1 MDYLPIFLRVQDRLA
16 VVIGG
21 GAVAARKAEL
31 LLNCGA
37 RVRLVAPELAAST
50 RVLLQLHTAGEQMS
64 HHCASFAGH
73 HLEGA
78 ALVIAATDSDEVNAQ
93 VSRLARA
100 RGIPVNVADDADTSD
115 FILPAIVDRSPV
127 IVAVSSAGTTPVLAR
142 RVREQIEALLPT
154 RLGALARFAGSQRE
168 QVNSVLRPALRR
180 PFWERFFGAASNL
193 EKLTRDES
201 GARRAFSA
209 ELQAFATRKEGVPLG
224 EVYLIGAG
232 PGDPDLLTLRALQ
245 LLQQADV
252 LLYDRLVSP
261 TILERARREATRIF
275 VGKDV
280 GDSTLAQERINAMLI
295 THAQRGLKVARLKG
309 GDPLVFGRGG
319 EEIAA
324 VVRHGIA
331 VTVVPG
337 ITAALGAAASAQIPL
352 TLREVSQ
359 SVTFAPGHV
368 AVADTLDWPALAR
381 SGHTVVF
388 YMAMAQLSG
397 LTERLRKAGAP
408 ADRPVALIAQA
419 TLPTQRVVH
428 GTLADI
434 AETARTGGFGAPALL
449 FVGEVTRV
457 VQQQALAS
465 LEPCLEGVA

>member
-1 MDYLPIFLRVQDRLA
+1 MDYLPIFLRVRDRLG

-21 GAVAARKAEL
+21 GAVAARKVDL
-31 LLNCGA
+31 LLRCGA
-37 RVRLVAPELAAST
+37 RVRLVAPELAAGA
-50 RVLLQLHTAGEQMS
+50 RKLLHEHAAAEQMTYL
-64 HHCASFAGH
+64 CAPFDVR

-78 ALVIAATDSDEVNAQ
+78 ALVIAATDSEALNAQ

-100 RGIPVNVADDADTSD
+100 AGVPVNVADDAEHSD
-115 FILPAIVDRSPV
+115 FILPAIVDRSPL
-127 IVAVSSAGTTPVLAR
+127 IVAVSSAGTAPVLAR
-142 RVREQIEALLPT
+142 RVREQVEALLPAQ
-154 RLGALARFAGSQRE
+154 LGALARFAGSQRE
-168 QVNSVLRPALRR
+168 RVNRLLQPALRR
-180 PFWERFFGAASNL
+180 PFWERFFGSAASL
-193 EKLTRDES
+193 ERFQGEESTARARFQSELT
-201 GARRAFSA
+201 GFS
-209 ELQAFATRKEGVPLG
+209 QASDATGLG

-261 TILERARREATRIF
+261 AILERSRREATRVF

-280 GDSTLAQERINAMLI
+280 GESTLSQERINDLLI
-295 THAQRGLKVARLKG
+295 EHARRGLKVARLKG
-309 GDPLVFGRGG
+309 GDPFIFGRGG

-324 VVRHGIA
+324 LARHGIP

-337 ITAALGAAASAQIPL
+337 ITAALGAAAAAQIPL
-352 TLREVSQ
+352 TLRDVSQ

-388 YMAMAQLSG
+388 YMAMAQLAG
-397 LTERLRKAGAP
+397 LTERLRQAGAP
-408 ADRPVALIAQA
+408 AERPVALIAQA

-428 GTLADI
+428 GTLGDI
-434 AETARTGGFGAPALL
+434 AEVARAGGYGAPALL

-457 VQQQALAS
+457 VQQQALES

>member
-1 MDYLPIFLRVQDRLA
+1 MDYLPIFLRVQNRLA
-16 VVIGG
+16 VVVGG

-31 LLNCGA
+31 LLKCGA
-37 RVRLVAPELAAST
+37 RVRLVAPELAPGT
-50 RVLLQLHTAGEQMS
+50 QELLRGHSAAHEMS
-64 HHCASFAGH
+64 HLNAAFDAR

-78 ALVIAATDSDEVNAQ
+78 ALVIAATDSAPLNAQ
-93 VSRLARA
+93 VSLIARS

-127 IVAVSSAGTTPVLAR
+127 IVAISSAGTSPVLAR
-142 RVREQIEALLPT
+142 RVREQIEALLPA
-154 RLGALARFAGSQRE
+154 RLGLLARFAGQQRE
-168 QVNSVLRPALRR
+168 RVNRALEPALRR
-180 PFWERFFGAASNL
+180 PFWERFFGTTANL
-193 EKLTRDES
+193 ARLAQADE
-201 GARRAFSA
+201 GAQRAFNA
-209 ELQAFATRKEGVPLG
+209 ELEAFGKHQGAGLG
-224 EVYLIGAG
+224 EVYLIGCG

-261 TILERARREATRIF
+261 AVLDRARREATRIF

-280 GDSTLAQERINAMLI
+280 GEASLAQDRINELLLD
-295 THAQRGLKVARLKG
+295 HARRGLKVARLKG
-309 GDPLVFGRGG
+309 GDPFIFGRGG

-324 VVRHGIA
+324 LAQHGIA

-337 ITAALGAAASAQIPL
+337 ITSALGAAASAQIPL

-388 YMAMAQLSG
+388 YMAMAQLAG
-397 LTERLRKAGAP
+397 LTERLQQAGAP
-408 ADRPVALIAQA
+408 PDRPVALIAQA

-428 GTLADI
+428 GKLADI

>member
-1 MDYLPIFLRVQDRLA
+1 MDYLPIFLRVQNRLA
-16 VVIGG
+16 VVVGG

-31 LLNCGA
+31 LLKCGA
-37 RVRLVAPELAAST
+37 RVRLVAPELAAGT
-50 RVLLQLHTAGEQMS
+50 QELLRDHGAAHEMS
-64 HHCASFAGH
+64 HLRASFDVT

-78 ALVIAATDSDEVNAQ
+78 ALVIAATDSAALNAQ
-93 VSRLARA
+93 VSQAART
-100 RGIPVNVADDADTSD
+100 RGVPVNVADDADHSD

-127 IVAVSSAGTTPVLAR
+127 IVAVSSAGTAPVLAR
-142 RVREQIEALLPT
+142 RVREQIEALLPA
-154 RLGALARFAGSQRE
+154 RLGLLARFAGRQRE
-168 QVNSVLRPALRR
+168 RVNRQLEPALRR
-180 PFWERFFGAASNL
+180 PFWERFFGTTATLQRLAQADDTAQAAF
-193 EKLTRDES
+193 E
-201 GARRAFSA
+201 A
-209 ELQAFATRKEGVPLG
+209 ELDAFAKPQEVRLG
-224 EVYLIGAG
+224 EVYLIGCG

-252 LLYDRLVSP
+252 LLYDRLVAP
-261 TILERARREATRIF
+261 AILDRARREATRIF

-280 GDSTLAQERINAMLI
+280 GEATLAQDRINELLI
-295 THAQRGLKVARLKG
+295 GHARRGLKVARLKG
-309 GDPLVFGRGG
+309 GDPFIFGRGG

-324 VVRHGIA
+324 LAQHGIA

-337 ITAALGAAASAQIPL
+337 ITAALGAAATAQIPL

-388 YMAMAQLSG
+388 YMAMAQLAG
-397 LTERLRKAGAP
+397 LTERLQQAGAP
-408 ADRPVALIAQA
+408 PDRPVALIAQA

-428 GTLADI
+428 GKLADI

-449 FVGEVTRV
+449 FVGDVTRV

>member
-1 MDYLPIFLRVQDRLA
+1 MDYLPIFLRVQNRLI
-16 VVIGG
+16 VVVGG

-31 LLNCGA
+31 LLKCGA
-37 RVRLVAPELAAST
+37 HVRLVAPELAAGT
-50 RVLLQLHTAGEQMS
+50 QELLREPLAAAHMTHLRAPFTAQ
-64 HHCASFAGH
+64 

-78 ALVIAATDSDEVNAQ
+78 ALVIAATDSDALNAQ
-93 VSRLARA
+93 VAQLARS
-100 RGIPVNVADDADTSD
+100 RGVPVNVADDADTSD
-115 FILPAIVDRSPV
+115 FILPAIVDRAPL
-127 IVAVSSAGTTPVLAR
+127 IVAVSSAGTAPVLAR
-142 RVREQIEALLPT
+142 RVREQLEALLPAG
-154 RLGALARFAGSQRE
+154 LGALARLAGSQRE
-168 QVNSVLRPALRR
+168 RVNRQLRPALRR
-180 PFWERFFGAASNL
+180 PFWERFFGSAAN
-193 EKLTRDES
+193 LTRLGADEAA
-201 GARRAFSA
+201 ARGAFSA
-209 ELQAFATRKEGVPLG
+209 ELEEFSNRDGVTGLG

-261 TILERARREATRIF
+261 AILDRARREATRVF

-280 GDSTLAQERINAMLI
+280 GESTLSQDRINGLLI
-295 THAQRGLKVARLKG
+295 EHARRGLKVARLKG
-309 GDPLVFGRGG
+309 GDPFIFGRGG
-319 EEIAA
+319 EEVAA
-324 VVRHGIA
+324 LARHGIP

-337 ITAALGAAASAQIPL
+337 ITAALGAAATAQIPL
-352 TLREVSQ
+352 TLRDVAQ

-388 YMAMAQLSG
+388 YMAMAQLAG
-397 LTERLRKAGAP
+397 LTERLRQAGAP

-428 GTLADI
+428 GTLAGI
-434 AETARTGGFGAPALL
+434 AEIARTGGYGAPALL

-457 VQQQALAS
+457 VQQQALES

>member
-1 MDYLPIFLRVQDRLA
+1 MDYLPIFLRVQNRLA

-21 GAVAARKAEL
+21 GAIAARKAEL
-31 LLNCGA
+31 LLKCGA
-37 RVRLVAPELAAST
+37 QIRLVAPELAAST
-50 RVLLQLHTAGEQMS
+50 RQLLQQPAAAAQMS
-64 HHCASFAGH
+64 HLPASFAAE

-78 ALVIAATDSDEVNAQ
+78 ALVFAATDSAEINAL

-100 RGIPVNVADDADTSD
+100 RGIPVNVADDAERSD
-115 FILPAIVDRSPV
+115 FILPAIVDRSPLL
-127 IVAVSSAGTTPVLAR
+127 VAVSSAGTAPVLAR
-142 RVREQIEALLPT
+142 RVREQIEALLPSG
-154 RLGALARFAGSQRE
+154 LGALARFAGSQR
-168 QVNSVLRPALRR
+168 QRVNELLQPALRR
-180 PFWERFFGAASNL
+180 PFWERFFGTTAHLDQLARGEAAAQRAFAG
-193 EKLTRDES
+193 ELTR
-201 GARRAFSA
+201 FSA
-209 ELQAFATRKEGVPLG
+209 RPDAAGLG

-252 LLYDRLVSP
+252 LLYDRLVAP
-261 TILERARREATRIF
+261 AILDRARREATRIF

-280 GDSTLAQERINAMLI
+280 GESSLSQDRINELLI
-295 THAQRGLKVARLKG
+295 EHARRGLKVARLKG
-309 GDPLVFGRGG
+309 GDPMIFGRGG

-337 ITAALGAAASAQIPL
+337 ITAALGAAATAQIPL

-388 YMAMAQLSG
+388 YMAMAQLAA
-397 LTERLRKAGAP
+397 LTERLRAAGAP

-419 TLPTQRVVH
+419 TLPTQRVVR

-434 AETARTGGFGAPALL
+434 AETARTDGLGAPALL
-449 FVGEVTRV
+449 FVGDVTRV
-457 VQQQALAS
+457 EQQQVLES

>member
-1 MDYLPIFLRVQDRLA
+1 MDYLPIFLRVQNRLA

-31 LLNCGA
+31 LLKCGA
-37 RVRLVAPELAAST
+37 QVRLVAPELAAST
-50 RVLLQLHTAGEQMS
+50 QQLLHDPAAAHNMS
-64 HHCASFAGH
+64 YLRATFVAQ

-78 ALVIAATDSDEVNAQ
+78 ALVIAATDSDTVNAQ
-93 VSRLARA
+93 VSRLARE
-100 RGIPVNVADDADTSD
+100 RGVPVNVADDADLSD
-115 FILPAIVDRSPV
+115 FILPAIVDRDPL
-127 IVAVSSAGTTPVLAR
+127 IVAVSSSGTTPVLAR
-142 RVREQIEALLPT
+142 RVREQIEARLPT
-154 RLGALARFAGSQRE
+154 QLGPLARFAGSRRA
-168 QVNSVLRPALRR
+168 QVNEALQPGLRR
-180 PFWERFFGAASNL
+180 PFWEQFFGSFANLERLSTEEGAASH
-193 EKLTRDES
+193 
-201 GARRAFSA
+201 AFA
-209 ELQAFATRKEGVPLG
+209 EQLQAFAARQDGAGRG

-261 TILERARREATRIF
+261 AILERARREATRIF
-275 VGKDV
+275 VGKDL
-280 GDSTLAQERINAMLI
+280 GESALSQERINQLLVD
-295 THAQRGLKVARLKG
+295 HARRGLKVARLKG
-309 GDPLVFGRGG
+309 GDPLIFGRGG

-324 VVRHGIA
+324 VARHGIA

-337 ITAALGAAASAQIPL
+337 ITAALGAAAAAQIPL

-359 SVTFAPGHV
+359 SVTFVPGHV

-381 SGHTVVF
+381 TGHTVVF
-388 YMAMAQLSG
+388 YMAMAQLAG
-397 LTERLRKAGAP
+397 LTERLRRAGAP

-419 TLPTQRVVH
+419 TLPTQRVVR

-434 AETARTGGFGAPALL
+434 AEAARSGGLGAPALL

-457 VQQQALAS
+457 AA
-465 LEPCLEGVA
+465 

>member
-31 LLNCGA
+31 LLKCGA
-37 RVRLVAPELAAST
+37 RVRLVAPELAAGT
-50 RVLLQLHTAGEQMS
+50 AALLQLHTGGEQMS
-64 HHCASFAGH
+64 HQCAAFAGH

-78 ALVIAATDSDEVNAQ
+78 ALVIAATDSDETNAQ

-115 FILPAIVDRSPV
+115 FILPAIVDRSPL

-142 RVREQIEALLPT
+142 RVRERIESLLPAQ
-154 RLGALARFAGSQRE
+154 LGALARFAGSQRE
-168 QVNSVLRPALRR
+168 QVNRVLQPALRR

-193 EKLTRDES
+193 ETLTVDGS
-201 GARRAFSA
+201 AARRAFSA
-209 ELQAFATRKEGVPLG
+209 ELQAFAACKDGLLPG

-261 TILERARREATRIF
+261 AILERARREATRIF
-275 VGKDV
+275 VGKEV
-280 GDSTLAQERINAMLI
+280 GDPVLAQDRINAMLI
-295 THAQRGLKVARLKG
+295 THARRGLKVARLKG

-324 VVRHGIA
+324 VVREGIP

-337 ITAALGAAASAQIPL
+337 ITSALGAAAAAQIPL

-381 SGHTVVF
+381 CGHTVVF

-408 ADRPVALIAQA
+408 SDRPVALIAQA
-419 TLPTQRVVH
+419 TLPTQRVVR

-434 AETARTGGFGAPALL
+434 AETARTGGFAAPALL
-449 FVGEVTRV
+449 FVGEVTRL

>member
-31 LLNCGA
+31 LLKCGA
-37 RVRLVAPELAAST
+37 RVRLVAPELATAT
-50 RVLLQLHTAGEQMS
+50 QALLQLHTAGERMS
-64 HHCASFAGH
+64 HHCASFADH

-78 ALVIAATDSDEVNAQ
+78 ALVIAATDSDAVNAQ

-100 RGIPVNVADDADTSD
+100 RGVPVNVADDADGSD
-115 FILPAIVDRSPV
+115 FILPAIVDRAPL

-142 RVREQIEALLPT
+142 RVREQIESLLPE

-168 QVNSVLRPALRR
+168 QVNRLLQPALRR
-180 PFWERFFGAASNL
+180 PFWERLFGAASNL
-193 EKLTRDES
+193 EKLTGDEP

-209 ELQAFATRKEGVPLG
+209 ELQAFATRRDGVHLG

-252 LLYDRLVSP
+252 LLYDRLVP
-261 TILERARREATRIF
+261 PAILERARREATRIF

-280 GDSTLAQERINAMLI
+280 GDSILAQDRINDLLI
-295 THAQRGLKVARLKG
+295 SHARRGLKVARLKG

-324 VVRHGIA
+324 VLRHGIP

-337 ITAALGAAASAQIPL
+337 ITSALGAAASAQIPL

-428 GTLADI
+428 GKLADI

>member
-1 MDYLPIFLRVQDRLA
+1 MDYLPIFLRVQNRLA

-31 LLNCGA
+31 LLKCGA
-37 RVRLVAPELAAST
+37 RVRLVAPELGAGTQDLLRQPTAAAHMT
-50 RVLLQLHTAGEQMS
+50 HL
-64 HHCASFAGH
+64 CAPFAAQ

-78 ALVIAATDSDEVNAQ
+78 ALVIAATDSAALNAQ
-93 VSRLARA
+93 IAHSARA
-100 RGIPVNVADDADTSD
+100 RGVPVNVVDDADHSD
-115 FILPAIVDRSPV
+115 FILPAIVDRSPL
-127 IVAVSSAGTTPVLAR
+127 IVAVSTAGSAPVLAR
-142 RVREQIEALLPT
+142 RVREQLEALLPA

-168 QVNSVLRPALRR
+168 RVNELLPPALRR
-180 PFWERFFGAASNL
+180 PFWERFFGSAANL
-193 EKLTRDES
+193 ERL
-201 GARRAFSA
+201 GADDAAAHQALST
-209 ELQAFATRKEGVPLG
+209 ELQAFSARPDSAGLG

-261 TILERARREATRIF
+261 AILERARREATRVF

-280 GDSTLAQERINAMLI
+280 GEATLSQERINALLI
-295 THAQRGLKVARLKG
+295 EHARRGLKVARLKG
-309 GDPLVFGRGG
+309 GDPFIFGRGG

-324 VVRHGIA
+324 LARHGIP

-337 ITAALGAAASAQIPL
+337 ITAALGAAAAAQIPL
-352 TLREVSQ
+352 TLRDVSQ

-388 YMAMAQLSG
+388 YMAMAQLEG
-397 LTERLRKAGAP
+397 LTERLRRAGAP
-408 ADRPVALIAQA
+408 AERPVALIAQA

-434 AETARTGGFGAPALL
+434 AELARAGGYGAPALL

-457 VQQQALAS
+457 VQQQALES

>member
-1 MDYLPIFLRVQDRLA
+1 MDYLPIFLRVQNRLA
-16 VVIGG
+16 VVVGG

-37 RVRLVAPELAAST
+37 RVRVVAPELAPGT
-50 RVLLQLHTAGEQMS
+50 QELLRHHSAAHEMS
-64 HHCASFAGH
+64 HLPASFDVS

-78 ALVIAATDSDEVNAQ
+78 ALVIAATDSAAVNAQ
-93 VSRLARA
+93 VSQAARA
-100 RGIPVNVADDADTSD
+100 RGVPVNVADDAAHSD

-127 IVAVSSAGTTPVLAR
+127 IVAVSSAGTAPVLAR
-142 RVREQIEALLPT
+142 RVREQIEAQLPA
-154 RLGALARFAGSQRE
+154 RLGLLARFAGGQRE
-168 QVNSVLRPALRR
+168 RVNRELEPALRR
-180 PFWERFFGAASNL
+180 PFWERFFGTTANL
-193 EKLTRDES
+193 QRLAQEDDT
-201 GARRAFSA
+201 AQHAFDA
-209 ELQAFATRKEGVPLG
+209 ELTAFAQHQEVRRG
-224 EVYLIGAG
+224 EVYLIGCG

-252 LLYDRLVSP
+252 LLYDRLVAP
-261 TILERARREATRIF
+261 AILDRARREATRIF
-275 VGKDV
+275 VGKEV
-280 GDSTLAQERINAMLI
+280 GESTLAQDRINALLI
-295 THAQRGLKVARLKG
+295 EHARRGLKVARLKG
-309 GDPLVFGRGG
+309 GDPFVFGRGG

-324 VVRHGIA
+324 LVQHGIA

-337 ITAALGAAASAQIPL
+337 ITSALAAAAAAQIPL
-352 TLREVSQ
+352 TLRDVSQ

-388 YMAMAQLSG
+388 YMAMAQLAA
-397 LTERLRKAGAP
+397 LTERLQQAGAP
-408 ADRPVALIAQA
+408 PDRPVALVAQA

-428 GTLADI
+428 GKLADI

-449 FVGEVTRV
+449 FVGDVTRV

>member
-1 MDYLPIFLRVQDRLA
+1 MDYLPIFLRVQGRLA

-31 LLNCGA
+31 LLKCGA
-37 RVRLVAPELAAST
+37 QVRLVAPDLAAST
-50 RVLLQLHTAGEQMS
+50 RELLRQYSGDPQVCHLQ
-64 HHCASFAGH
+64 ASFEAS

-78 ALVIAATDSDEVNAQ
+78 ALVIAATDSNEVNAQ
-93 VSRLARA
+93 VSQCARA
-100 RGIPVNVADDADTSD
+100 RRIPINVADDAQHSD
-115 FILPAIVDRSPV
+115 FILPAIVERAPL
-127 IVAVSSAGTTPVLAR
+127 IVAISSAGTTPVLAR
-142 RVREQIEALLPT
+142 RVREQIEALLPAQ
-154 RLGALARFAGSQRE
+154 LGALARFAGTQRDR
-168 QVNSVLRPALRR
+168 VNQALAPALRR
-180 PFWERFFGAASNL
+180 PFWERFFGNAANL
-193 EKLTRDES
+193 ERLTRDES
-201 GARRAFSA
+201 AARKTLTDELSAFSA
-209 ELQAFATRKEGVPLG
+209 RSAGGPG

-261 TILERARREATRIF
+261 AILDRARREATRLF

-280 GDSTLAQERINAMLI
+280 GESMLAQDRINELLI
-295 THAQRGLKVARLKG
+295 ENARRGLKVARLKG
-309 GDPLVFGRGG
+309 GDPYVFGRGG
-319 EEIAA
+319 EEVAA
-324 VVRHGIA
+324 LARHGIP

-337 ITAALGAAASAQIPL
+337 ITSALGAAASAQIPL

-388 YMAMAQLSG
+388 YMAMAQLAG
-397 LTERLRKAGAP
+397 LTDRLRRAGAP

-419 TLPTQRVVH
+419 TLPTQRVVR

-434 AETARTGGFGAPALL
+434 AEMARTCGIGAPALL
-449 FVGEVTRV
+449 FVGEVTRA
-457 VQQQALAS
+457 VQSQALES
-465 LEPCLEGVA
+465 LEPCLDGVA

>member
-31 LLNCGA
+31 LLKCGA
-37 RVRLVAPELAAST
+37 RVRLVAPELATAT
-50 RVLLQLHTAGEQMS
+50 QALLQLHSAGEQMS
-64 HHCASFAGH
+64 HQCASFADH

-78 ALVIAATDSDEVNAQ
+78 ALVIAATDADEVNVRVA
-93 VSRLARA
+93 RLARA
-100 RGIPVNVADDADTSD
+100 RGIPVNVADDAEHSD
-115 FILPAIVDRSPV
+115 FILPAIVDRSPL

-142 RVREQIEALLPT
+142 RVREQIESLLPE
-154 RLGALARFAGSQRE
+154 RLGALARFAGRHRE
-168 QVNSVLRPALRR
+168 QVNRVLQPALRR

-193 EKLTRDES
+193 EKLTQDES
-201 GARRAFSA
+201 AARRTFSA
-209 ELQAFATRKEGVPLG
+209 ELQAFVTRKDGVQLG

-252 LLYDRLVSP
+252 LLYDRLVP
-261 TILERARREATRIF
+261 TQILDRARREATRIF

-280 GDSTLAQERINAMLI
+280 GDSILAQDRINDLLI
-295 THAQRGLKVARLKG
+295 SHARRGLKVARLKG

-324 VVRHGIA
+324 VVRHGIP

-337 ITAALGAAASAQIPL
+337 ITSALGAAASAQIPL

-388 YMAMAQLSG
+388 YMAMAQLAG

-419 TLPTQRVVH
+419 TLPTQRVVR

-457 VQQQALAS
+457 LQQQVLAS

>member
-1 MDYLPIFLRVQDRLA
+1 MDYLPIFLRVRNRLA

-31 LLNCGA
+31 LLKSGA
-37 RVRLVAPELAAST
+37 HVRLIAPELGPVTQELLRQHSAA
-50 RVLLQLHTAGEQMS
+50 QAMS
-64 HHCASFAGH
+64 HLPAAFDAA

-78 ALVIAATDSDEVNAQ
+78 ALAIAATDAPTVNAQ
-93 VSRLARA
+93 VAQAARR
-100 RGIPVNVADDADTSD
+100 RGIPVNVADDPDHSD

-127 IVAVSSAGTTPVLAR
+127 IVAVSSAGTAPVLAR
-142 RVREQIEALLPT
+142 RLREQIEALLPA
-154 RLGALARFAGSQRE
+154 RLGVLAGFAGRQRE
-168 QVNSVLRPALRR
+168 RVNRELEPPLRR
-180 PFWERFFGAASNL
+180 PFWERFFGSTAAVQRL
-193 EKLTRDES
+193 AQED
-201 GARRAFSA
+201 AVAQDAFDAGLA
-209 ELQAFATRKEGVPLG
+209 EFRGGRQGRTG
-224 EVYLIGAG
+224 EVYLIGCG

-252 LLYDRLVSP
+252 LLYDRLVAP
-261 TILERARREATRIF
+261 AILDRARREATRIF

-280 GDSTLAQERINAMLI
+280 GESQLAQDRINELLI
-295 THAQRGLKVARLKG
+295 EHARCGLKVARLKG
-309 GDPLVFGRGG
+309 GDPFVFGRGG

-324 VVRHGIA
+324 LARLGIA

-337 ITAALGAAASAQIPL
+337 ITSALAAAAAAQIPL

-368 AVADTLDWPALAR
+368 AVADTLDWAALAR

-388 YMAMAQLSG
+388 YMAMAQLAG
-397 LTERLRKAGAP
+397 LTERLQRAGAP
-408 ADRPVALIAQA
+408 PDRPVALIAQA

-434 AETARTGGFGAPALL
+434 AETARSGGFGAPALL
-449 FVGEVTRV
+449 FVGEVTRF

>member
-1 MDYLPIFLRVQDRLA
+1 
-16 VVIGG
+16 
-21 GAVAARKAEL
+21 
-31 LLNCGA
+31 
-37 RVRLVAPELAAST
+37 
-50 RVLLQLHTAGEQMS
+50 
-64 HHCASFAGH
+64 
-73 HLEGA
+73 
-78 ALVIAATDSDEVNAQ
+78 
-93 VSRLARA
+93 
-100 RGIPVNVADDADTSD
+100 
-115 FILPAIVDRSPV
+115 
-127 IVAVSSAGTTPVLAR
+127 VLAR
-142 RVREQIEALLPT
+142 RVREQIESLLPQ
-154 RLGALARFAGSQRE
+154 RLGALARFAGSQRQ
-168 QVNSVLRPALRR
+168 QVNSALQPALRR
-180 PFWERFFGAASNL
+180 AFWERFFGAASNL
-193 EKLTRDES
+193 EKLTLDES

-209 ELQAFATRKEGVPLG
+209 ELQDFAARQDGVLLG

-275 VGKDV
+275 VGKEV
-280 GDSTLAQERINAMLI
+280 GDSTLAQDRINDMLI
-295 THAQRGLKVARLKG
+295 THARRGLKVARLKG

-324 VVRHGIA
+324 LVRHGIP

-337 ITAALGAAASAQIPL
+337 ITSALGAAASAQIPL

-368 AVADTLDWPALAR
+368 GVADTLDWPALAR

-397 LTERLRKAGAP
+397 LIQRLRQAGAP

-434 AETARTGGFGAPALL
+434 AERARTGGFGAPALL

-457 VQQQALAS
+457 LKGAA
-465 LEPCLEGVA
+465 

>member
-1 MDYLPIFLRVQDRLA
+1 MDYLPIFLRVQNRLT
-16 VVIGG
+16 VVVGG

-31 LLNCGA
+31 LLKCGA
-37 RVRLVAPELAAST
+37 QVRLVAPELAAGT
-50 RVLLQLHTAGEQMS
+50 RELLRQHTASAAMS
-64 HHCASFAGH
+64 HLSAAFADH

-78 ALVIAATDSDEVNAQ
+78 TLVIAATDSAEVNAQ
-93 VSRLARA
+93 VSQFARS
-100 RGIPVNVADDADTSD
+100 RHIPVNVADDAEHSD
-115 FILPAIVDRSPV
+115 FILPAIVDRAPV

-142 RVREQIEALLPT
+142 RLREQIESLLPAH
-154 RLGALARFAGSQRE
+154 LGTLARFAGRQRE
-168 QVNSVLRPALRR
+168 RVNQALRPALRR
-180 PFWERFFGAASNL
+180 PFWERFFGAAANL
-193 EKLTRDES
+193 QRLAQDES
-201 GARRAFSA
+201 VAQEAFTAELHAFSSRTVA
-209 ELQAFATRKEGVPLG
+209 SLG

-261 TILERARREATRIF
+261 AILDRARREATRVF
-275 VGKDV
+275 VGKEV
-280 GDSTLAQERINAMLI
+280 GESTLSQERINELLVE
-295 THAQRGLKVARLKG
+295 HARRGLKVARLKG
-309 GDPLVFGRGG
+309 GDPFVFGRGG

-324 VVRHGIA
+324 LARHHIP

-352 TLREVSQ
+352 TLRDVSQ

-388 YMAMAQLSG
+388 YMAMAQLAG
-397 LTERLRKAGAP
+397 LTQRLRQAGAP

-449 FVGEVTRV
+449 FVGDVTRV

>member
-1 MDYLPIFLRVQDRLA
+1 MDYLPIFLRVQNRVA

-31 LLNCGA
+31 LLKCGA
-37 RVRLVAPELAAST
+37 RVRLVAPELAPDT
-50 RVLLQLHTAGEQMS
+50 QELLRQHTASRAVS
-64 HHCASFAGH
+64 HLRAAFDAS

-78 ALVIAATDSDEVNAQ
+78 ALVIAATDSATVNGQVAQ
-93 VSRLARA
+93 AARM
-100 RGIPVNVADDADTSD
+100 RGVPVNVADDAAQSD
-115 FILPAIVDRSPV
+115 FILPAIVDRAPV

-142 RVREQIEALLPT
+142 RVREQIEALLPA
-154 RLGALARFAGSQRE
+154 RLGALARFAGQQRDR
-168 QVNSVLRPALRR
+168 VNRELAPALRR
-180 PFWERFFGAASNL
+180 PFWERFFGAAANVQR
-193 EKLTRDES
+193 LTQED
-201 GARRAFSA
+201 GAAQHAFDA
-209 ELQAFATRKEGVPLG
+209 ELKACGERQGTRMG
-224 EVYLIGAG
+224 EVYLIGCG

-252 LLYDRLVSP
+252 LLYDRLVAP
-261 TILERARREATRIF
+261 AILDRARREATRVF
-275 VGKDV
+275 VGKEV
-280 GDSTLAQERINAMLI
+280 GEATLAQDRINELLI
-295 THAQRGLKVARLKG
+295 EHARRGLKVARLKG
-309 GDPLVFGRGG
+309 GDPFIFGRGG
-319 EEIAA
+319 EELAA
-324 VVRHGIA
+324 LARHGVT

-337 ITAALGAAASAQIPL
+337 ITAALAAAAAAQIPL

-388 YMAMAQLSG
+388 YMAMAQLAG
-397 LTERLRKAGAP
+397 LTERLQQAGAP
-408 ADRPVALIAQA
+408 PDRPVALIVQA

-428 GTLADI
+428 GKLADI

-449 FVGEVTRV
+449 FVGEVTRA

-465 LEPCLEGVA
+465 LEPCLVGVA

>member
-1 MDYLPIFLRVQDRLA
+1 MDYLPIFLRVQNRLV

-21 GAVAARKAEL
+21 GEVAARKAEL
-31 LLNCGA
+31 LLKCGA
-37 RVRLVAPELAAST
+37 QVRLIAPELGGAAQE
-50 RVLLQLHTAGEQMS
+50 LLCRHAAAAQMT
-64 HHCASFAGH
+64 HLCATFTDE

-78 ALVIAATDSDEVNAQ
+78 ALVMAATDSEAVNTR
-93 VSRLARA
+93 VSQTARA

-142 RVREQIEALLPT
+142 RVREQIEALLPA
-154 RLGALARFAGSQRE
+154 RLGTLARFAGSQRARVNE
-168 QVNSVLRPALRR
+168 QLRPALRR
-180 PFWERFFGAASNL
+180 PFWERFFGAAANL
-193 EKLTRDES
+193 DRLSSDEVAAQ
-201 GARRAFSA
+201 GAFASELAAFS
-209 ELQAFATRKEGVPLG
+209 TRSDTAGLG

-261 TILERARREATRIF
+261 AILDRARREATRIF
-275 VGKDV
+275 VGKEV
-280 GDSTLAQERINAMLI
+280 GEATLSQDRINELLI
-295 THAQRGLKVARLKG
+295 EHARRGLKVARLKG
-309 GDPLVFGRGG
+309 GDPLIFGRGG
-319 EEIAA
+319 EEITALA
-324 VVRHGIA
+324 RHGIA

-337 ITAALGAAASAQIPL
+337 ITAALGAAAAAQIPL
-352 TLREVSQ
+352 TLRDVSQ

-388 YMAMAQLSG
+388 YMAMAQLAG
-397 LTERLRKAGAP
+397 LTARLQQAGAP

-434 AETARTGGFGAPALL
+434 AEAARTAGLGAPALL
-449 FVGEVTRV
+449 FVGEVTR
-457 VQQQALAS
+457 
-465 LEPCLEGVA
+465 LESVA

>member
-1 MDYLPIFLRVQDRLA
+1 MDYLPIFLRVQNRLA

-31 LLNCGA
+31 LLKCGA
-37 RVRLVAPELAAST
+37 HVRLVAPELT
-50 RVLLQLHTAGEQMS
+50 PGTQELLQQHSAAQAMS
-64 HHCASFAGH
+64 HLRASFDVS

-78 ALVIAATDSDEVNAQ
+78 ALVIAATDSASVNAQ
-93 VSRLARA
+93 VAQAART
-100 RGIPVNVADDADTSD
+100 RGVPVNVVDDAEQSD

-127 IVAVSSAGTTPVLAR
+127 IVAVSSAGLTPVLAR
-142 RVREQIEALLPT
+142 RVREQIEALLPGG
-154 RLGALARFAGSQRE
+154 LGRLARFAGRQRDR
-168 QVNSVLRPALRR
+168 VNRELEPAVRR
-180 PFWERFFGAASNL
+180 HFWERFFGTTTHLQRLVEDETAAQH
-193 EKLTRDES
+193 
-201 GARRAFSA
+201 AFDA
-209 ELQAFATRKEGVPLG
+209 ELAAFGKHAGTRPG
-224 EVYLIGAG
+224 EVYLIGCG

-252 LLYDRLVSP
+252 LLYDRLVAP
-261 TILERARREATRIF
+261 AILERARREATRVF

-280 GDSTLAQERINAMLI
+280 GESTLAQDRINQLLI
-295 THAQRGLKVARLKG
+295 EHARRGLKVARLKG
-309 GDPLVFGRGG
+309 GDPFIFGRGG

-324 VVRHGIA
+324 LAQHGIA

-337 ITAALGAAASAQIPL
+337 ITSALGAAAAAQIPL

-388 YMAMAQLSG
+388 YMAMAQLAG
-397 LTERLRKAGAP
+397 LTKRLQEAGAP
-408 ADRPVALIAQA
+408 PDRPVALIVQA

-428 GTLADI
+428 GKLSDI

-457 VQQQALAS
+457 VQQQALGRS
-465 LEPCLEGVA
+465 R

>member
-1 MDYLPIFLRVQDRLA
+1 MDYLPILLRVRSRFA

-21 GAVAARKAEL
+21 GTVAARKAEL
-31 LLNCGA
+31 LLKCGA
-37 RVRLVAPELAAST
+37 RVCLIAPELAAGT
-50 RVLLQLHTAGEQMS
+50 QELLRQHPADMS
-64 HHCASFAGH
+64 HVCAAFAAH

-78 ALVIAATDSDEVNAQ
+78 ALVIAAADSAAVNSQ
-93 VSRLARA
+93 VSQTARA
-100 RGIPVNVADDADTSD
+100 RGIPVNVADDAELSD
-115 FILPAIVDRSPV
+115 FILPAIVDRTPL
-127 IVAVSSAGTTPVLAR
+127 IVAVSSAGTAPVLAR
-142 RVREQIEALLPT
+142 RVREQIEALLPA
-154 RLGALARFAGSQRE
+154 RLGALAHFAGSQRKR
-168 QVNSVLRPALRR
+168 VNQTLRPALRR
-180 PFWERFFGAASNL
+180 PFWERFFGSHANL
-193 EKLTRDES
+193 ERLTRDEP
-201 GARRAFSA
+201 AAQRTFTA
-209 ELQAFATRKEGVPLG
+209 ELTAFNSRKDGKGLG

-261 TILERARREATRIF
+261 AILDRARREATRVF

-280 GDSTLAQERINAMLI
+280 GESTLSQDRINELLLD
-295 THAQRGLKVARLKG
+295 HARRGLKVARLKG
-309 GDPLVFGRGG
+309 GDPFVFGRGG
-319 EEIAA
+319 EELAA
-324 VVRHGIA
+324 LARHGIP

-337 ITAALGAAASAQIPL
+337 ITAALGAAAAAKIPL
-352 TLREVSQ
+352 TLRDVSQ

-368 AVADTLDWPALAR
+368 AAADTLDWPALAR

-388 YMAMAQLSG
+388 YMAMAELDG

-408 ADRPVALIAQA
+408 SDRPVTLIAHA

-434 AETARTGGFGAPALL
+434 AELARRGGFGAPALL
-449 FVGEVTRV
+449 FVGDVTRV
-457 VQQQALAS
+457 VQQQALED

>member
-1 MDYLPIFLRVQDRLA
+1 MDYLPIFLRVRDRLA

-31 LLNCGA
+31 LLKCGA
-37 RVRLVAPELAAST
+37 RVRLVAPELIPGTEA
-50 RVLLQLHTAGEQMS
+50 LLQMHTAGDQMS
-64 HHCASFAGH
+64 HQRASFADH

-78 ALVIAATDSDEVNAQ
+78 ALVIAATDSDEVNTQ
-93 VSRLARA
+93 VALSARA
-100 RGIPVNVADDADTSD
+100 RGLPVNVADDAEESD
-115 FILPAIVDRSPV
+115 FILPAIVDRSPM

-142 RVREQIEALLPT
+142 RVREQIESLLPAQ
-154 RLGALARFAGSQRE
+154 LGTLARFAGAQRE
-168 QVNSVLRPALRR
+168 HVNSVLQPPLRR
-180 PFWERFFGAASNL
+180 PFWEQFFGAASNL
-193 EKLTRDES
+193 EKLTQDEPA
-201 GARRAFSA
+201 ARRTFDTQ
-209 ELQAFATRKEGVPLG
+209 LRAFASTPGGVPQG

-252 LLYDRLVSP
+252 LLYDRLVSAS
-261 TILERARREATRIF
+261 ILERARREATRIF

-280 GDSTLAQERINAMLI
+280 GDSTLAQERINDLLI
-295 THAQRGLKVARLKG
+295 GHARRGLKVARLKG
-309 GDPLVFGRGG
+309 GDPLIFGRGG

-324 VVRHGIA
+324 VLSHGIP

-337 ITAALGAAASAQIPL
+337 ITSALGAAASAQIPL

-397 LTERLRKAGAP
+397 LIDRLCRAGAP
-408 ADRPVALIAQA
+408 PDRPVALIAQA

-428 GTLADI
+428 GTLGDI
-434 AETARTGGFGAPALL
+434 AETARTGGFAAPALL

-457 VQQQALAS
+457 LKGAA
-465 LEPCLEGVA
+465 

>member
-1 MDYLPIFLRVQDRLA
+1 MDYLPIFLRVQNRVA

-31 LLNCGA
+31 LLKCGA
-37 RVRLVAPELAAST
+37 RIRLVAPELAPDTHELLRQHAASGD
-50 RVLLQLHTAGEQMS
+50 VS
-64 HHCASFAGH
+64 HLRAAFAAS

-78 ALVIAATDSDEVNAQ
+78 ALVIAATDSAAVNAQ
-93 VSRLARA
+93 VAQAART
-100 RGIPVNVADDADTSD
+100 RGVPVNVADDAQQSD

-142 RVREQIEALLPT
+142 RVREQIEALLPA
-154 RLGALARFAGSQRE
+154 RLGALARFAGQQRE
-168 QVNSVLRPALRR
+168 RVNRELAPPLRR
-180 PFWERFFGAASNL
+180 PFWERFFGAAANL
-193 EKLTRDES
+193 QRLAQED
-201 GARRAFSA
+201 GAAQRAFDA
-209 ELQAFATRKEGVPLG
+209 ELKACAGRQGAGMG
-224 EVYLIGAG
+224 EVYLIGCG

-252 LLYDRLVSP
+252 LLYDRLVAP
-261 TILERARREATRIF
+261 AILDRARREATRVF
-275 VGKDV
+275 VGKEV
-280 GDSTLAQERINAMLI
+280 GEATLAQDRINELLI
-295 THAQRGLKVARLKG
+295 EHARRGLKVARLKG
-309 GDPLVFGRGG
+309 GDPFVFGRGG
-319 EEIAA
+319 EELAA
-324 VVRHGIA
+324 LAQHGVT

-337 ITAALGAAASAQIPL
+337 ITAALAAAAAAQIPL

-388 YMAMAQLSG
+388 YMAMAQLAG
-397 LTERLRKAGAP
+397 LTERLQRAGAP
-408 ADRPVALIAQA
+408 PDRPVALIAQA

-428 GTLADI
+428 GKLADI

-449 FVGEVTRV
+449 FVGDVTRV
-457 VQQQALAS
+457 
-465 LEPCLEGVA
+465 GVG

>member
-1 MDYLPIFLRVQDRLA
+1 MDYLPIFLRVQNRLA

-31 LLNCGA
+31 LLKCGA
-37 RVRLVAPELAAST
+37 RVRLVAPELAPGT
-50 RVLLQLHTAGEQMS
+50 QELLRQHTASREMS
-64 HHCASFAGH
+64 HLRASFDAS

-78 ALVIAATDSDEVNAQ
+78 ALVIAATDSDAVNVQVAQ
-93 VSRLARA
+93 AART
-100 RGIPVNVADDADTSD
+100 RGVPVNVADDAEHSD

-127 IVAVSSAGTTPVLAR
+127 IVAVSSAGTAPVLAR
-142 RVREQIEALLPT
+142 RVREQIEALLPA
-154 RLGALARFAGSQRE
+154 RLGALARFAGHQRE
-168 QVNSVLRPALRR
+168 RVNQELAPPLRR
-180 PFWERFFGAASNL
+180 PFWERFFGAAANL
-193 EKLTRDES
+193 QRLAPEA
-201 GARRAFSA
+201 GAAQHAFDA
-209 ELQAFATRKEGVPLG
+209 ELKAFGVRQGAGLG
-224 EVYLIGAG
+224 EVYLIGCG

-252 LLYDRLVSP
+252 LLYDRLVAP
-261 TILERARREATRIF
+261 AILERARREATRVF

-280 GDSTLAQERINAMLI
+280 GEATLSQDRINELLVE
-295 THAQRGLKVARLKG
+295 HARRGLKVARLKG
-309 GDPLVFGRGG
+309 GDPFIFGRGG

-324 VVRHGIA
+324 LAQHGIA

-337 ITAALGAAASAQIPL
+337 ITAALGAAAAAQIPL

-359 SVTFAPGHV
+359 AVTFAPGHV

-388 YMAMAQLSG
+388 YMAMAQLAG
-397 LTERLRKAGAP
+397 LTERLQKAGAP
-408 ADRPVALIAQA
+408 PDRPVALIAQA

-428 GTLADI
+428 GKLSDI

-465 LEPCLEGVA
+465 LEPCLVGVG